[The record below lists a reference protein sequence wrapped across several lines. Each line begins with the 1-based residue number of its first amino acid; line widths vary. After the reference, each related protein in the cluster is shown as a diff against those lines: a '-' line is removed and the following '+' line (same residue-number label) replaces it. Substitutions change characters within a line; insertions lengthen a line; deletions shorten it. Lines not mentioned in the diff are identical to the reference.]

1 MRVERVVLGVAVA
14 LALCGCGG
22 ARNPSLIV
30 PEGAASPEQAVET
43 FLSAV
48 QAAQTARAA
57 GEFTAADRA
66 YEQMAAVFG
75 TERGSIRESFSAEE
89 VRNRMLVLAACLRP
103 SSYRIISAPD
113 PQAYRVKRAQV
124 TVELKRGVE
133 TATLPFRLLYGRGER
148 WFIDQIDVSSFS
160 C

>member
-1 MRVERVVLGVAVA
+1 MWVERVVVGA
-14 LALCGCGG
+14 LALGLIGCGG
-22 ARNPSLIV
+22 ARTPSLSV

-57 GEFTAADRA
+57 GEFTEADRA
-66 YEQMAAVFG
+66 YERMASVFG
-75 TERGSIRESFSAEE
+75 TERGSVHRSFSAEE

-103 SSYRIISAPD
+103 STYRIISAPD
-113 PQAYRVKRAQV
+113 PQAFRAKRAQV
-124 TVELKRGVE
+124 TVELKRGAQ
-133 TATLPFRLLYGRGER
+133 TATLPFRLVYGRGER
-148 WFIDQIDVSSFS
+148 WFIDQIEVSSFS